1 MLKRNWYLL
10 FFLMGCKPPPEV
22 SPQRYA
28 PESNA
33 SFWITSKA
41 DKRHIDAIPF
51 IDLSKL
57 ENQPTMLGILDLFQL
72 GLSNSPL
79 TKKTFYDAQSAASNY
94 GIARSALYPDIK
106 INFQYLRQLQGF
118 QLNNT
123 LFKFYTTTYG
133 PEVILNYALID
144 LTRQP
149 NIESNYFLL
158 LTQNLTHNV
167 EIQKV
172 LKNVA
177 DSYYVYLY
185 QKNLLIAYQ
194 SDLVDAQATYTAA
207 IERLQLGISDLTNV
221 MQAKS
226 VFLQKKI
233 NVVSQEAILKNAL
246 ITLNTTLG
254 VPGQTNLNVEDF
266 PDPKTIQNS
275 LLRPDEL
282 LTIAQS
288 MRPDLKAIKTKIL
301 QRKADLKKAF
311 ATNYPQLTLRAN
323 GGQYWFNQ
331 GFTDQGNWNVT
342 FNLDMPIFT
351 GWKITNNCRQ
361 QLALIEEAES
371 SLNLLQLQV
380 ISGVM
385 TEYNNLVAALDQ
397 LNLSQQYLGAA
408 EIDYKGTF
416 EGYKA
421 GTNDILDVLNAQAS
435 LADARAKLVQI
446 VSSYF
451 QSKANLT
458 FEIGTINKNEAP

>member
-185 QKNLLIAYQ
+185 QKNLLI
-194 SDLVDAQATYTAA
+194 
-207 IERLQLGISDLTNV
+207 
-221 MQAKS
+221 
-226 VFLQKKI
+226 
-233 NVVSQEAILKNAL
+233 
-246 ITLNTTLG
+246 
-254 VPGQTNLNVEDF
+254 
-266 PDPKTIQNS
+266 
-275 LLRPDEL
+275 
-282 LTIAQS
+282 
-288 MRPDLKAIKTKIL
+288 
-301 QRKADLKKAF
+301 
-311 ATNYPQLTLRAN
+311 
-323 GGQYWFNQ
+323 
-331 GFTDQGNWNVT
+331 
-342 FNLDMPIFT
+342 
-351 GWKITNNCRQ
+351 C
-361 QLALIEEAES
+361 
-371 SLNLLQLQV
+371 
-380 ISGVM
+380 
-385 TEYNNLVAALDQ
+385 
-397 LNLSQQYLGAA
+397 LS
-408 EIDYKGTF
+408 KR
-416 EGYKA
+416 
-421 GTNDILDVLNAQAS
+421 S
-435 LADARAKLVQI
+435 C
-446 VSSYF
+446 
-451 QSKANLT
+451 
-458 FEIGTINKNEAP
+458 